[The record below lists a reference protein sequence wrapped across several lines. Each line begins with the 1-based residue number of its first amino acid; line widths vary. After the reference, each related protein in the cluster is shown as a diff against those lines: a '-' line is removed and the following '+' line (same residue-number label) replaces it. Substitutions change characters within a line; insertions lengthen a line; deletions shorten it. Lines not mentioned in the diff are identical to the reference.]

1 MVIFLLRKFIKK
13 IDSTKIAS
21 LTMALMNFRPQVSK
35 SILGHSNGRKR
46 LRELNDG
53 FLGECEEERHVE
65 I

>member
-1 MVIFLLRKFIKK
+1 MVIFPLRKFIKK
-13 IDSTKIAS
+13 IDSTKLIHLQRHHEFATPG
-21 LTMALMNFRPQVSK
+21 LK
-35 SILGHSNGRKR
+35 IDILGHSNGRKR